1 MYASGHSILRLPHG
15 QEGVAIGLELVQHP
29 RQGAGVGLGAE
40 EEAQGGRGV
49 LAGLDEAVVDGG
61 GVGDG
66 LEGEGRAPAEI
77 ACVGQGLVLAQDQPG
92 LLPQD
97 GGQGFAA
104 GLDAGELGLAAVPA
118 GDEAHVTAPPGG
130 LPDLV
135 GALGH
140 LVRRE
145 EDDGDGPGT
154 QDGVEGGRDVFP
166 RLGADGQVEGTARM
180 NASPPPAAV
189 RAAPCRSLP
198 HSYTARRSS
207 TCSAAA

>member
-15 QEGVAIGLELVQHP
+15 QEGVTIGLELVQHP

-66 LEGEGRAPAEI
+66 LEGEGGAPAEI
-77 ACVGQGLVLAQDQPG
+77 ACVGQGLVLAQDEPG

-118 GDEAHVTAPPGG
+118 RG
-130 LPDLV
+130 
-135 GALGH
+135 
-140 LVRRE
+140 
-145 EDDGDGPGT
+145 
-154 QDGVEGGRDVFP
+154 
-166 RLGADGQVEGTARM
+166 
-180 NASPPPAAV
+180 
-189 RAAPCRSLP
+189 
-198 HSYTARRSS
+198 
-207 TCSAAA
+207 

>member
-1 MYASGHSILRLPHG
+1 M
-15 QEGVAIGLELVQHP
+15 
-29 RQGAGVGLGAE
+29 GAE

-66 LEGEGRAPAEI
+66 LEGEGGAPAEI
-77 ACVGQGLVLAQDQPG
+77 ACVGQGLVLAQDEPG

-104 GLDAGELGLAAVPA
+104 GLDAGELGLSVVST

-145 EDDGDGPGT
+145 EDDGDGPGA

-166 RLGADGQVEGTARM
+166 RLGADGQVEGEGRGRFGGVGH
-180 NASPPPAAV
+180 V
-189 RAAPCRSLP
+189 RGHGVAGRGRLGRGRGNGRGRGCAGGRG
-198 HSYTARRSS
+198 R
-207 TCSAAA
+207 